1 VISYRNTRQF
11 NEDPSWEANAH
22 QRLDLTAEMMLAVV
36 DAETGQRGSV
46 ITGKEEFLEFCEAA
60 LVGIDGVIANLK
72 DKTKNKTTNARA
84 SANFKR

>member
-1 VISYRNTRQF
+1 VV
-11 NEDPSWEANAH
+11 ANAY
-22 QRLDLTAEMMLAVV
+22 QVLDIITEMMLAVV

-72 DKTKNKTTNARA
+72 DETKNKTTKASA
-84 SANFKR
+84 SANFRR